1 MAIKIRLQRKGR
13 KGLAF
18 YDIVIANDKSP
29 RDGNFIEKIGNYN
42 PNTIPSTIIL
52 NEELALKWLLNGAKV
67 TNTVKYIFHNFDIF
81 LKKHLKIGFNKG
93 LITKID
99 LDKKLNNLNL
109 IEN

>member
-42 PNTIPSTIIL
+42 PNTIPSTI
-52 NEELALKWLLNGAKV
+52 
-67 TNTVKYIFHNFDIF
+67 F
-81 LKKHLKIGFNKG
+81 
-93 LITKID
+93 
-99 LDKKLNNLNL
+99 
-109 IEN
+109 